1 MSNIAVILGA
11 GNGTRMK
18 SEKSKLLMEIDG
30 RTVIERTVAAFSENE
45 FVDEIIV
52 VCREK
57 DLDDF
62 ENVLSDYELSYC
74 FGGDTRQQSVRN
86 AVETIENSECD
97 LIIIHDGARP
107 LITQKE
113 ITDTISAA
121 HDKGAAAVGV
131 AVKDTIKVVDSDM
144 KMVDT
149 PDRSS
154 LISIRTPQV
163 FDFSVYKKAL
173 DYAVEQGADYT
184 DDCRLMENYGKEVYV
199 TLGEYSNIKIT
210 TPEDLPAAQGILRFR
225 GEES

>member
-62 ENVLSDYELSYC
+62 EKVLSDYELSYC

-86 AVETIENSECD
+86 AVETIENNECD

-113 ITDTISAA
+113 ITDTISVA

-144 KMVDT
+144 KIVDT

-173 DYAVEQGADYT
+173 DYAVKQGADYT
-184 DDCRLMENYGKEVYV
+184 DDCRLMENYGREVYV
-199 TLGEYSNIKIT
+199 VLGEYSNIKIT

>member
-18 SEKSKLLMEIDG
+18 SEKSKLLMDIDG

-62 ENVLSDYELSYC
+62 EKVLSDYELSYC

-113 ITDTISAA
+113 ITDTISVA

-131 AVKDTIKVVDSDM
+131 AVKDTIKVVDSNM
-144 KMVDT
+144 KIVDT

-173 DYAVEQGADYT
+173 DYAVKQGADYT
-184 DDCRLMENYGKEVYV
+184 DDCRLMENYGREVYV
-199 TLGEYSNIKIT
+199 VLGEYSNIKIT

>member
-62 ENVLSDYELSYC
+62 EKVLSDYELSYC
-74 FGGDTRQQSVRN
+74 FGGDTRQQSVHN

-113 ITDTISAA
+113 ITDTISVA

-131 AVKDTIKVVDSDM
+131 AVKDTIKVVDSNM
-144 KMVDT
+144 KIVDT

-173 DYAVEQGADYT
+173 DYAVKQGADYT
-184 DDCRLMENYGKEVYV
+184 DDCRLMENYGREVYV
-199 TLGEYSNIKIT
+199 VLGEYSNIKIT

>member
-52 VCREK
+52 VCREE

-62 ENVLSDYELSYC
+62 EKVLSDYELSYC

-144 KMVDT
+144 KIVDT

-199 TLGEYSNIKIT
+199 ILGEYSNIKIT